1 MRSVSNSM
9 YCYTITM
16 NLCAV
21 EIHTFL
27 AIDLDKNKG
36 ENFKVNCGH

>member
-1 MRSVSNSM
+1 MRS
-9 YCYTITM
+9 ITM